1 MKLLIICILTLSYAH
16 AGIIKFVGPCSER
29 PVFETNFSPLEDDT
43 VGSVTVEV
51 LASNDIPFL
60 GTERSM
66 NSIFN
71 TPTGLD
77 AMEVLS
83 DTQMNAH
90 GWCYSINGKEPN
102 LFANE
107 IKAQQNDEILWWFGY
122 AHYDSGKWI
131 TQCEPTYT
139 RAPEQFCAQ

>member
-1 MKLLIICILTLSYAH
+1 MRLLCFIILIINNAYSGVIQ
-16 AGIIKFVGPCSER
+16 FVGPCSDE
-29 PVFETNFSPLEDDT
+29 PIFESKFSALEDDT

-51 LASNDIPFL
+51 LTSNNIAFL
-60 GTERSM
+60 GTERAM

-90 GWCYSINGKEPN
+90 GWCYSINGTEPN
-102 LFANE
+102 QFANE
-107 IKAQQNDEILWWFGY
+107 IKVQEGDSILWWFGY
-122 AHYDSGKWI
+122 AHYDSGKWV

>member
-1 MKLLIICILTLSYAH
+1 MRLLCFIILIINNAYSGVIQ
-16 AGIIKFVGPCSER
+16 FVGPCSDE
-29 PVFETNFSPLEDDT
+29 PIFESKFSALEDDT

-51 LASNDIPFL
+51 LTSNNIPFL
-60 GTERSM
+60 GTERAM

-90 GWCYSINGKEPN
+90 GWCYSINGTEPN
-102 LFANE
+102 QFANE
-107 IKAQQNDEILWWFGY
+107 IKVQEGDSILWWFGY
-122 AHYDSGKWI
+122 AHYDSGKWV